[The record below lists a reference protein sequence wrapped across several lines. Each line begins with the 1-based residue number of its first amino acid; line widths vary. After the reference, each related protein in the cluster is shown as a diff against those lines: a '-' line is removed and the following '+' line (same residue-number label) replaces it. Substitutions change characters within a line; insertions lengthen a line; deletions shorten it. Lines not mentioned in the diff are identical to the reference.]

1 MCRLNSQL
9 IEPMSLF
16 LVHTEYFFSHTGRN
30 IKECCVT
37 WLASAHK
44 IYCDDDRTIM
54 DDDAMEMMMSG

>member
-30 IKECCVT
+30 IKECC
-37 WLASAHK
+37 K
-44 IYCDDDRTIM
+44 DDFVVALPGWRLHPKKYIV
-54 DDDAMEMMMSG
+54 MMIEQ